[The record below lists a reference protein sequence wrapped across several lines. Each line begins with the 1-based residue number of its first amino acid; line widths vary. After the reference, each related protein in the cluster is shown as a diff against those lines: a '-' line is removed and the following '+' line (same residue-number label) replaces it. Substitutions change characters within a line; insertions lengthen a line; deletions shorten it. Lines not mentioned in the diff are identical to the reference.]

1 MTRKTFAGMMMALL
15 PALLPATAFSSNVL
29 DGSKPLL
36 CAVMHGTQC
45 VAETQKCESGAPWNL
60 NLPVFIDIDLKKMTA
75 STTRSDEDVRQSKIE
90 HMKELPG
97 IGLSLQAAEGGYSWS
112 AVITEYGS
120 LTLVIAGQDIAFTV
134 FGACTPR

>member
-1 MTRKTFAGMMMALL
+1 MINKTFAGLMMALL
-15 PALLPATAFSSNVL
+15 PALIPAAACAGVL
-29 DGSKPLL
+29 EGSRPLL

-45 VAETQKCESGAPWNL
+45 EAETQTCRSGAPWNL
-60 NLPVFIDIDLKKMTA
+60 DLPVFIDIDFKKMTA
-75 STTRSDEDVRQSKIE
+75 STTRSDADVRQSKIE

-97 IGLSLQAAEGGYSWS
+97 NMLSLQAAEGEYSWS
-112 AVITEYGS
+112 AVISDYGS